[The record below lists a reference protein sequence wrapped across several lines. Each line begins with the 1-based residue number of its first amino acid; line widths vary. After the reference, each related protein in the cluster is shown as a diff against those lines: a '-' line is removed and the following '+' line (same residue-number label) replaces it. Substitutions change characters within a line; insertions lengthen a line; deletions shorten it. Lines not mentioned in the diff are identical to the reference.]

1 MKKMNESHFLYCIL
15 YGTRIIHMGT
25 HIHMSHYNSIC
36 VSHVLLVP
44 GTVHTVHNFCISYI
58 PRGIINFTAVHST
71 DDIELFYY
79 FGKKI

>member
-1 MKKMNESHFLYCIL
+1 MNHTFFTVFCTGVRTFIYVLYTYIHVSL
-15 YGTRIIHMGT
+15 YMCHMF
-25 HIHMSHYNSIC
+25 YWY
-36 VSHVLLVP
+36 LVP

>member
-1 MKKMNESHFLYCIL
+1 MNHTFFTVFC
-15 YGTRIIHMGT
+15 T
-25 HIHMSHYNSIC
+25 
-36 VSHVLLVP
+36 VHVLYTWVPTYICLIIIVYVCHMFYWYLVP

>member
-1 MKKMNESHFLYCIL
+1 MNHTFFTVFCTVHVLYT
-15 YGTRIIHMGT
+15 YMGT